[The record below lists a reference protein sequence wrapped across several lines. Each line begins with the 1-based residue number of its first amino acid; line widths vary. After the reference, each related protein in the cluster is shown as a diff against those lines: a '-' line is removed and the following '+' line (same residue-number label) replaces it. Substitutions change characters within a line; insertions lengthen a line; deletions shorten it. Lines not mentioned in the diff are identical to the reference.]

1 MTLIQPNFTNLTQGP
16 RDGFGAGIMV
26 AAKQNPRV
34 VALCSD
40 LDESVR
46 LATFAHNFPNQFV
59 EVGVAE
65 QNLVGVAAG
74 LALGGLKPFAA
85 SYAAFNPGRNWDQLR
100 VSVCYSNL
108 PVTIVGGHAGLTVG
122 GDGASHQILEDIA
135 LTRVLPNLT
144 VIVPC
149 DAAQAYAA
157 TLALVDHSGPAYLR
171 LSRVDTPDLTDG
183 LNFKIGQAQILRPGT
198 DLTIFATGVMVAKAL
213 QAAQTLQIHNLQAQV
228 INLHTIKP
236 IDVTAIVRAAN
247 QSGVIVTAEEHQIY
261 GGLGSAVAEVVT
273 QNLGHQITQP
283 TVIEMV
289 AVNDCFGES
298 GPADAVMEKYHLT
311 TEAIVAAAEKAL
323 RRRAQL

>member
-198 DLTIFATGVMVAKAL
+198 DLTIFATGV
-213 QAAQTLQIHNLQAQV
+213 
-228 INLHTIKP
+228 
-236 IDVTAIVRAAN
+236 RS
-247 QSGVIVTAEEHQIY
+247 SG
-261 GGLGSAVAEVVT
+261 
-273 QNLGHQITQP
+273 
-283 TVIEMV
+283 
-289 AVNDCFGES
+289 
-298 GPADAVMEKYHLT
+298 
-311 TEAIVAAAEKAL
+311 
-323 RRRAQL
+323 